1 MTPAAAIDG
10 RGMIPEIK
18 CDHEGVEKA
27 LTNVLALTRI
37 KRLPVLV
44 IHLSAWSLEADP
56 KLVGFNILVS
66 LYLYRQVFECMAVPL
81 YLYRQVFECK
91 SFSFASRFRCVLL
104 SCIFVCTLFRQVPI

>member
-44 IHLSAWSLEADP
+44 IHLSAWSLAADP

-66 LYLYRQVFECMAVPL
+66 L

-104 SCIFVCTLFRQVPI
+104 SCIFVCTLFIQVPI